1 MSFQMSLGLA
11 LTALERLDAGNLKDR
26 YAIHRISGQVLPT
39 RETRSCDLSGG
50 IHLEA
55 QHLPSFVILKST
67 YENQRFVKILY
78 IRELVVSY
86 SQKTLEN

>member
-1 MSFQMSLGLA
+1 MPKIMSFQMSLGLA

-50 IHLEA
+50 HKLGGSTSAVLRDLE
-55 QHLPSFVILKST
+55 V
-67 YENQRFVKILY
+67 YV
-78 IRELVVSY
+78 
-86 SQKTLEN
+86 

>member
-1 MSFQMSLGLA
+1 
-11 LTALERLDAGNLKDR
+11 
-26 YAIHRISGQVLPT
+26 
-39 RETRSCDLSGG
+39 
-50 IHLEA
+50 LEA